1 MLTMKINKTTTPE
14 QVSEKLVQF
23 AHDYVAKMSKLQF
36 PYYADSM
43 RIYYKDASD
52 YCKIAALIVERNFKA
67 ALKTANG
74 MDTCPRDEIPQD
86 VWDYINHHSKV

>member
-1 MLTMKINKTTTPE
+1 MKIKKTATPD
-14 QVSEKLVQF
+14 QVAQKLVKF
-23 AHDYVAKMSKLQF
+23 AWDYVAKMNTIQLQS
-36 PYYADSM
+36 PYLADSM

-52 YCKIAALIVERNFKA
+52 YCSIASSIVDRDFKA

-86 VWDYINHHSKV
+86 VWDFLTHHSRS

>member
-1 MLTMKINKTTTPE
+1 
-14 QVSEKLVQF
+14 
-23 AHDYVAKMSKLQF
+23 
-36 PYYADSM
+36 M